1 MKNLIAISL
10 LLINCSALQ
19 ASQLPDDFNA
29 RYSIEKYGTTVARM
43 NLALSSK
50 ANKYTYTSHSEAV
63 GMLAFFSDDSIDE
76 TSQLEW
82 NKKFEH
88 VCLQSYTFS
97 RKEKKQKQQQFSLNW
112 NDQGNITAT
121 GTYAGKPFSLN
132 TSGLIW
138 DRLSVQLAL
147 TADLKSAD
155 AIQKKYSYN
164 IIDKG
169 HIAQYHFE
177 YINEEVVNLGNKKYN
192 TIKIKRPHLS
202 NDRTTYLWLAKELDF
217 LPVKIE
223 QYRDSDLHMSMTL
236 EKLTLKKK

>member
-10 LLINCSALQ
+10 LLIHCSALQ
-19 ASQLPDDFNA
+19 AVQFPDDFNA

-50 ANKYTYTSHSEAV
+50 DNKYTYSSHSEAV

-76 TSQLEW
+76 QSQLQW
-82 NKKFEH
+82 NDKFEH
-88 VCLQSYTFS
+88 ACLQSYSFS
-97 RKEKKQKQQQFSLNW
+97 RKEKKQKDQQFSLNW
-112 NDQGNITAT
+112 SDLNSITIT
-121 GTYAGKPFSLN
+121 GTYAGKSFSLS
-132 TSGLIW
+132 TTDLIW

-147 TADLKSAD
+147 TADLKSAN

-164 IIDKG
+164 IIDKD

-177 YINEEVVNLGNKKYN
+177 YINEEIVHLGDRKYN
-192 TIKIKRPHLS
+192 TIKIRRPHLS

-223 QYRDSDLHMSMTL
+223 QYRDDDLHMSMTL
-236 EKLTLKKK
+236 EKYTLKKK